1 MTPRGFFITGTDTG
15 VGKTVAACA
24 LVRALRDRGIDV
36 GVMKPMETG
45 VGPDGP
51 LDAQSLREAAASKDT
66 LDEICPIQFKLPAA
80 PNVAADDESRT
91 VDLELVRDGYREL
104 ASRHELMVVEG
115 AGGLLVPT
123 AHGSDMGD
131 LARELELPLIVVA
144 RMALGTINHTLLTLR
159 EVERRGLALAGVILS
174 EANGPLSDADQK
186 NLEHLRRELGELR
199 VGEIADTSQSQRS
212 PKDSIDLDRLLSATG

>member
-1 MTPRGFFITGTDTG
+1 M
-15 VGKTVAACA
+15 
-24 LVRALRDRGIDV
+24 
-36 GVMKPMETG
+36 
-45 VGPDGP
+45 
-51 LDAQSLREAAASKDT
+51 
-66 LDEICPIQFKLPAA
+66 
-80 PNVAADDESRT
+80 
-91 VDLELVRDGYREL
+91 
-104 ASRHELMVVEG
+104 
-115 AGGLLVPT
+115 
-123 AHGSDMGD
+123 
-131 LARELELPLIVVA
+131 LELPLIVVA